1 MFSAGGLGLL
11 LPQEAAASAAA
22 LQPAAEEQAGEW
34 ARAIASQRSSVSL
47 AAGEI
52 EKTVFPH
59 TCVSKRPFYQ
69 DRLGINIGKAQKKI
83 RFFAAPRR
91 SGAGLAGCGG
101 KDLFCTA
108 LH

>member
-1 MFSAGGLGLL
+1 ML